1 MSANP
6 LKYRI
11 VTDQEIN
18 RVFSEHKNNPLLAYI
33 KDLLSLIEYQRKS
46 IADLNKIIVGLKH
59 KEAWSHY
66 DRSMKEYDPVNR
78 KFIDKPPKSDN
89 MSC

>member
-6 LKYRI
+6 LIYNI

-18 RVFSEHKNNPLLAYI
+18 RVISQNKDNPLLSYV

-46 IADLNKIIVGLKH
+46 IADLNKTIIALKH
-59 KEAWSHY
+59 KDAWSRY
-66 DRSMKEYDPVNR
+66 DRPIEEYDSINR
-78 KFIDKPPKSDN
+78 KFIDKNPKSDN
-89 MSC
+89 MN